1 MFSFV
6 VICFRLFVRD
16 LGFALCPGS
25 CSGVFLVL
33 FVFVRYYC
41 YCSLVLCLFLVLR
54 VVFCCMCLIFVFDV
68 DWYVI
73 IITSLVLLYGA
84 LVIVSI

>member
-1 MFSFV
+1 MLLFSFV

-25 CSGVFLVL
+25 CSGAFFVL

-54 VVFCCMCLIFVFDV
+54 VVFCCMCLIL
-68 DWYVI
+68 
-73 IITSLVLLYGA
+73 SLM
-84 LVIVSI
+84 SIGT

>member
-1 MFSFV
+1 MFLFFV
-6 VICFRLFVRD
+6 ESVVVFVCCHLFRLFVRD

-41 YCSLVLCLFLVLR
+41 YCSLVLCLFLVLS
-54 VVFCCMCLIFVFDV
+54 VVFCCMCLIL
-68 DWYVI
+68 
-73 IITSLVLLYGA
+73 SLMSTGT
-84 LVIVSI
+84 

>member
-1 MFSFV
+1 MLLFSFV

-16 LGFALCPGS
+16 PVFALCPGS
-25 CSGVFLVL
+25 CSGVFLFL

-54 VVFCCMCLIFVFDV
+54 VVFCCMCLIL
-68 DWYVI
+68 
-73 IITSLVLLYGA
+73 SLM
-84 LVIVSI
+84 SIGT